1 MSRSSVV
8 YWAAAFGVLLGV
20 AGLVFKVNLRNHSP
34 ADTVFDGMGGF
45 LFLGAGVLAH
55 ARRPANRVGL
65 LMVLVGAGFF
75 AEDLQL
81 SRTGWVHTVGL
92 LLITA
97 SGGFAA
103 HLVLAFPSG
112 LLASRLERL
121 LVGAAYAAV
130 FVLTP
135 VTSLFDDTRQLR
147 PVPRPNLLLVAPDPA
162 VVMAL
167 RQAVETTAAIVALG
181 VMAVLVRRWLRASLP
196 MRRILVPVFLTG
208 LIGAACIVVYGV
220 LGSADSLRLAT
231 RWVYWM
237 AFCLLPLGFLGWVL
251 RVRLRRTPVGMLLAR
266 LREPLSAEE
275 LQAAV
280 ARALGDP
287 SLQVGWWR
295 PDAEAFV
302 DGDGRPLELPQADAG
317 RAVRVLEREGRR
329 VAVLVHDPALR
340 EDEHV
345 LDAVTAAAGLA
356 LENRLLAADTGA
368 SRSRIVDLDMLT
380 QRECEVL
387 ALMADGCSNGAICKL
402 LRVEPKTV
410 ESHVRSIFLKLDLPR
425 QPDDHR
431 RVLAVLAYH
440 RARR

>member
-1 MSRSSVV
+1 
-8 YWAAAFGVLLGV
+8 
-20 AGLVFKVNLRNHSP
+20 
-34 ADTVFDGMGGF
+34 
-45 LFLGAGVLAH
+45 
-55 ARRPANRVGL
+55 
-65 LMVLVGAGFF
+65 
-75 AEDLQL
+75 
-81 SRTGWVHTVGL
+81 
-92 LLITA
+92 
-97 SGGFAA
+97 
-103 HLVLAFPSG
+103 
-112 LLASRLERL
+112 
-121 LVGAAYAAV
+121 
-130 FVLTP
+130 
-135 VTSLFDDTRQLR
+135 
-147 PVPRPNLLLVAPDPA
+147 
-162 VVMAL
+162 
-167 RQAVETTAAIVALG
+167 
-181 VMAVLVRRWLRASLP
+181 MAVLVRRWLRASLP

-275 LQAAV
+275 LQAA
-280 ARALGDP
+280 
-287 SLQVGWWR
+287 
-295 PDAEAFV
+295 
-302 DGDGRPLELPQADAG
+302 
-317 RAVRVLEREGRR
+317 
-329 VAVLVHDPALR
+329 
-340 EDEHV
+340 
-345 LDAVTAAAGLA
+345 AAGLA
-356 LENRLLAADTGA
+356 LENQLLAADTGA
-368 SRSRIVDLDMLT
+368 SRSRIVDIAMLT